1 MSEVEEVEA
10 VEVEAETVEGEPGK
24 HRGRVS
30 KYPEDVALAAQ
41 KMYRKEYNR
50 QFKANQTILKAGGDI
65 EVTAAEA
72 GLNAKSA
79 YLVEAGFED

>member
-10 VEVEAETVEGEPGK
+10 VEATDETVEEGK
-24 HRGRVS
+24 RRGRVS

-50 QFKANQTILKAGGDI
+50 QFKANQTILKAGNDV
-65 EVTAAEA
+65 EVTAAAA
-72 GLNAKSA
+72 GLKAKAA
-79 YLVEAGFED
+79 YLTEAGFEA

>member
-10 VEVEAETVEGEPGK
+10 VEVEGEATEEGEGK
-24 HRGRVS
+24 RRGRVS

-65 EVTAAEA
+65 EVTAAAA
-72 GLNAKSA
+72 GLKAKAA
-79 YLVEAGFED
+79 YLTEAGFE